1 MIEVSHLSKSYRDL
15 KAVDDVSFQV
25 QSGEILG
32 FLGPNGAGK
41 TTTMRILTGVLPP
54 TSGTVKVS
62 GFDVFE
68 QPLEVK
74 KRIGYLPENPPL
86 YTDMTVRAYLR
97 FVASIKGVPRKA
109 RDGEVD
115 RVAQKTNC
123 TQFIQRVIGN
133 LSKGQRQRVG
143 LAQALLGDPEV
154 LILDEP
160 TVGLDPA
167 QIIEVRQLIKS
178 LAGKH
183 TIVLSTHI
191 LPEVTAICQKALII
205 SQGKVVAYDTLDN
218 LQRTHAGAATAD
230 GQTGPVPSLEEI
242 FLKLTS
248 A

>member
-62 GFDVFE
+62 GFEVFE

-74 KRIGYLPENPPL
+74 KRVGYLPENPPL

-109 RDGEVD
+109 REGEVD

-160 TVGLDPA
+160 DSAVGDALVRTCKGTAYTRDGLDTMFHGLKITLVKRDRSDPA
-167 QIIEVRQLIKS
+167 
-178 LAGKH
+178 
-183 TIVLSTHI
+183 
-191 LPEVTAICQKALII
+191 
-205 SQGKVVAYDTLDN
+205 
-218 LQRTHAGAATAD
+218 
-230 GQTGPVPSLEEI
+230 
-242 FLKLTS
+242 
-248 A
+248 

>member
-1 MIEVSHLSKSYRDL
+1 MIEVSHLSKNYRDL

-54 TSGTVKVS
+54 SSGTVKVS

-74 KRIGYLPENPPL
+74 RRIGYLPENPPV
-86 YTDMTVRAYLR
+86 YTDMTVRSYLR

-109 RDGEVD
+109 REGEVD

-133 LSKGQRQRVG
+133 LSKGQKQRVG

-205 SQGKVVAYDTLDN
+205 SQGRVVAYDTLDG
-218 LQRTHAGAATAD
+218 LQRAHAGAATAD
-230 GQTGPVPSLEEI
+230 GHVGPMPSLEEI

>member
-1 MIEVSHLSKSYRDL
+1 MIEVAHLLKSYRDL
-15 KAVDDVSFQV
+15 KAVNDVTFKV
-25 QSGEILG
+25 EKGEILG

-41 TTTMRILTGVLPP
+41 TTTMRIITGVLPP
-54 TSGTVKVS
+54 TSGSVKVA
-62 GFDVFE
+62 GYDVFE
-68 QPLEVK
+68 HPMEVK
-74 KRIGYLPENPPL
+74 KRIGYLPETPPV
-86 YTDMTVRAYLR
+86 YPDMTVRAYLR
-97 FVASIKGVPRKA
+97 FIAEIKGVTRKL
-109 RDGEVD
+109 RESEVD
-115 RVAQKTNC
+115 RVATRTNC
-123 TQFIQRVIGN
+123 DKFVRRVIGN

-205 SQGKVVAYDTLDN
+205 AQGKVVAYDTLDN
-218 LQRTHAGAATAD
+218 LQRAHAGAATAD
-230 GQTGPVPSLEEI
+230 GQTGPMPSLEEI

>member
-1 MIEVSHLSKSYRDL
+1 MIEVEHLVKSYREL

-54 TSGTVKVS
+54 TSGRAKVC

-68 QPLEVK
+68 NPIEVK
-74 KRIGYLPENPPL
+74 KRIGYLPENPPV
-86 YTDMTVRAYLR
+86 YTDMTARAYLR

-109 RDGEVD
+109 RESEVD
-115 RVAQKTNC
+115 RVATKTSC
-123 TQFIQRVIGN
+123 TQFMHRVIGN

-167 QIIEVRQLIKS
+167 QIIEVRELIKS

-205 SQGKVVAYDTLDN
+205 AQGRVVAYDTLEG
-218 LQRTHAGAATAD
+218 LQRAHAGAVTAD
-230 GQTGPVPSLEEI
+230 GSPGPMPSLEEI
-242 FLKLTS
+242 FLKLTT